1 MSSYVIFSYSSYP
14 LALKFVT
21 INSLIK
27 LNVSFFNI
35 ILNKDYSKTKEFP
48 REKTWLIFICD
59 LYILLIGCL
68 AFLLLLLFFLIT
80 HSIIIMTSLSG
91 ITTINT
97 SDIGFNWKKVCCNI
111 LHSCLLVHFLIIFLN
126 EIPEFS

>member
-1 MSSYVIFSYSSYP
+1 MI
-14 LALKFVT
+14 
-21 INSLIK
+21 
-27 LNVSFFNI
+27 
-35 ILNKDYSKTKEFP
+35 
-48 REKTWLIFICD
+48 D
-59 LYILLIGCL
+59 LYLRSLHFVDWLSG
-68 AFLLLLLFFLIT
+68 FLLLLLFFLIT

-97 SDIGFNWKKVCCNI
+97 SDIGFNWKKVCYNI